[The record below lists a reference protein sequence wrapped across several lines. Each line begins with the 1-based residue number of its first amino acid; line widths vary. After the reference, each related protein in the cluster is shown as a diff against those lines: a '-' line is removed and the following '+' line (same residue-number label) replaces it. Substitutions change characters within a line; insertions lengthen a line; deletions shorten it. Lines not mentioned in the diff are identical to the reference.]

1 MKKRSGLMTVVSVA
15 GVLVTSALVLAQAPT
30 APPPAPAAAKAAQEK
45 GTETP
50 GQDAAVKAPR
60 KADADREAKIA
71 KAAVVV
77 EQRIAKQ
84 QEVFAKGGVVV
95 RQANLENA
103 VQQHMR
109 QARPL
114 VRAELIFVRK
124 VCGLEMEQ
132 FRRVHQDTE
141 AAFKD
146 AITKIVEAHQQ
157 VRVRVA
163 GKVQRAQVPDAIGL
177 LRGRLAAV
185 MKNDLTPEQFARYE
199 AEVEKR
205 DAFQKDSAVRFLVD
219 AIDREVYLSDDQRLK
234 LTESLLAH
242 WDPSWNSTL
251 EYVLYGNRFFAA
263 GVDPYVTP
271 YLDSTQKKIW
281 AGVQR
286 VGAVGGAFAMLGS
299 FMNDPDALGPELG
312 EDKKASTKKDS
323 PVAAPDARKI
333 EFRKVQVRDVF
344 VREAVPKK

>member
-15 GVLVTSALVLAQAPT
+15 GVLVTSALVVAQVPT
-30 APPPAPAAAKAAQEK
+30 GPPPAPAAAKAAQEK
-45 GTETP
+45 VAETKEQA
-50 GQDAAVKAPR
+50 GAVNAQEN
-60 KADADREAKIA
+60 ADADRQAKIA
-71 KAAVVV
+71 KAAALV
-77 EQRIAKQ
+77 EQRVAKQ
-84 QEVFAKGGVVV
+84 QEVFAKGVVV
-95 RQANLENA
+95 RQANLENL

-124 VCGLEMEQ
+124 VCALDMEQ
-132 FRRVHQDTE
+132 FRRIHQDTE

-146 AITKIVEAHQQ
+146 AITKIVEAQQ
-157 VRVRVA
+157 QARVRVP
-163 GKVQRAQVPDAIGL
+163 GKVQRAQAPDAIGL
-177 LRGRLAAV
+177 LRARLAAV

-199 AEVEKR
+199 VEVEKR
-205 DAFQKDSAVRFLVD
+205 DAFQKESAVRFLVD

-242 WDPSWNSTL
+242 WDPSWNSSL
-251 EYVLYGNRFFAA
+251 EYVLYGNRFFPA

-271 YLDSTQKKIW
+271 YLDLTQKKIW

-312 EDKKASTKKDS
+312 EDKKASTEKDS

-333 EFRKVQVRDVF
+333 EFRKVQVREVF

>member
-15 GVLVTSALVLAQAPT
+15 SVLVTSALVVAQVPT
-30 APPPAPAAAKAAQEK
+30 GPPPAPAAAKAAQEK
-45 GTETP
+45 GAETKEQA
-50 GQDAAVKAPR
+50 GAVNAQKE
-60 KADADREAKIA
+60 ADADRQAKIA
-71 KAAVVV
+71 KAGAIT
-77 EQRIAKQ
+77 EQKIM
-84 QEVFAKGGVVV
+84 KGAAG
-95 RQANLENA
+95 RPANLENL

-124 VCGLEMEQ
+124 VCALDMEQ
-132 FRRVHQDTE
+132 FRRIHQDTE

-146 AITKIVEAHQQ
+146 AITKIVGAQQ
-157 VRVRVA
+157 QARVRVP
-163 GKVQRAQVPDAIGL
+163 GKVQRAQAPDAIGL

-199 AEVEKR
+199 VEVEKR
-205 DAFQKDSAVRFLVD
+205 DAFQKESAVRFLVD
-219 AIDREVYLSDDQRLK
+219 AIDREVYLSHDQRVK

-299 FMNDPDALGPELG
+299 FMSDPDALAPELG
-312 EDKKASTKKDS
+312 EDKKASTEKDS

-333 EFRKVQVRDVF
+333 EFRKVQVREVF